1 MDGLAGGAGEGG
13 DAGVLVVG
21 DGPAAVVDEVVVGV
35 AQRYAVDDV
44 GSNLFS
50 THWMWWIS

>member
-1 MDGLAGGAGEGG
+1 MDGLAGGSGEGG
-13 DAGVLVVG
+13 DAGVVVVG